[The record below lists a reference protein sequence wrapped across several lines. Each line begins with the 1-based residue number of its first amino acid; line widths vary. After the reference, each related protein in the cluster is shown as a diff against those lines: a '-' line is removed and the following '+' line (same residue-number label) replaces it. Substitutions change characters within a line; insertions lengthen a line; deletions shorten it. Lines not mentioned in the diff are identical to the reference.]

1 MNKNILLLIIT
12 LSSFS
17 TYSQILS
24 NNTWSVYDDDNM
36 FFLYFKF
43 ESDIVSY
50 SSNNNTFYDVSTFQ
64 ESGNNFTIVDL
75 PTSPCEGIVGEYTF
89 QINNDT
95 LYFNLIGDSC
105 STRPTIFTT
114 DHWVNETAE
123 IQNLNQFHSIKVFP
137 NPASDFISIE
147 SSFVNPNSSYTIF
160 EQTGRKVLTG
170 SLTNKTTLVDI
181 KQLKQGIYFIQLGNR
196 NKQKIQLIKE

>member
-1 MNKNILLLIIT
+1 MKKNILLLIIA

-24 NNTWSVYDDDNM
+24 NNTWSVYDDNNM

-43 ESDIVSY
+43 ESDTVSY
-50 SSNNNTFYDVSTFQ
+50 STNNNTFSNVSTFQ

-75 PTSPCEGIVGEYTF
+75 PTSPCDDIIGEYTF

-95 LYFNLIGDSC
+95 LFFNLIGDSC

-114 DHWVNETAE
+114 YHWISETAE
-123 IQNLNQFHSIKVFP
+123 IQNLNQLNFLKIFP

-147 SSFVNPNSSYTIF
+147 SSFVRPNSSYTIF
-160 EQTGRKVLTG
+160 EQTGRQVLSG
-170 SLTNKTTLVDI
+170 SLINKSTVVDI

-196 NKQKIQLIKE
+196 NKQMIQLIKE

>member
-1 MNKNILLLIIT
+1 MNKNILLLIIA

-50 SSNNNTFYDVSTFQ
+50 SSNNNTFYDVSSFQ

-114 DHWVNETAE
+114 YHWVNETAE
-123 IQNLNQFHSIKVFP
+123 IQNLNRFHSIKVFP

-181 KQLKQGIYFIQLGNR
+181 KQLKQGVYFIQLGNR

>member
-1 MNKNILLLIIT
+1 MKKNILLFIIA

-36 FFLYFKF
+36 FFLYFRF
-43 ESDIVSY
+43 ESDTVSY

-64 ESGNNFTIVDL
+64 ESGNNFTIIDL

-114 DHWVNETAE
+114 YHWVNETAE

-147 SSFVNPNSSYTIF
+147 SSFVRPNSSYTIF